1 MFLEEKVEGL
11 KRTKNEEKIT
21 KKDGKTYLTDMR
33 MMIYD
38 AIVNQVPTQNIV
50 NQVPTQNIV
59 NQVPTQ
65 NIVNQV
71 PTQNIVNQVPTQN
84 IVNQV
89 PTQNIVNQVPTQ
101 NIVNQ
106 VPTQNIVNQV
116 PTQNIVNQV
125 PTQNIVNQVPTQN
138 IVNQVPTQNIPSLI
152 EKHVQRTGEKLSA
165 VPHRTTVE
173 QMAREL
179 DATAD
184 LKAAEV
190 AMKTSDL
197 TIGFDDTTQEGVH
210 INSVH
215 FTTKEEC
222 EVIAAGTADDYC
234 EHVCNAVDHLAA
246 TYADFHEDDFPFCR
260 SQIISNISNTMRD
273 RVAVNHAAVRKV
285 NEKWG
290 KTLNELNCHLHPLDT
305 IASSCRSTLKALE
318 ICRGHLFAGTCK
330 QIFYWL

>member
-71 PTQNIVNQVPTQN
+71 PTQNI
-84 IVNQV
+84 
-89 PTQNIVNQVPTQ
+89 
-101 NIVNQ
+101 
-106 VPTQNIVNQV
+106 
-116 PTQNIVNQV
+116 
-125 PTQNIVNQVPTQN
+125 
-138 IVNQVPTQNIPSLI
+138 PSLI

-165 VPHRTTVE
+165 VPRRTTVE

-222 EVIAAGTADDYC
+222 EVIAVDELAAGTADDYC
-234 EHVCNAVDHLAA
+234 EHVCSAVDHLAA

-318 ICRGHLFAGTCK
+318 TCRGHLFAGTCK